1 MQHGT
6 QAPFLCV
13 SYLTKQIGAAT
24 TGLNRANCFDCSD
37 RVSSWQCVK
46 EPAYHVVFYVI
57 LFFVVWGFKRKKV
70 MQQGFEINCFA
81 WGYCK
86 GWNNYRYVF
95 EFGTFFDKFL
105 IFLSRLN
112 FKLSRRMLDC
122 SATQT
127 VIKQPKSAF
136 LYLGKLLKQQSCLF
150 WPVEAIRL
158 QNYWFWPFEGTLHY
172 RAINETKK
180 LANKIGKRSR
190 WQVPKT

>member
-1 MQHGT
+1 MLYSMW
-6 QAPFLCV
+6 F
-13 SYLTKQIGAAT
+13 
-24 TGLNRANCFDCSD
+24 CFSWFEASNEKKSCN
-37 RVSSWQCVK
+37 RVSKSIVLHEDIAK
-46 EPAYHVVFYVI
+46 DETTTDMFSSLA
-57 LFFVVWGFKRKKV
+57 LFLTNFGFS
-70 MQQGFEINCFA
+70 
-81 WGYCK
+81 
-86 GWNNYRYVF
+86 
-95 EFGTFFDKFL
+95 FL
-105 IFLSRLN
+105 DWI